1 MSVVN
6 LPGLWDQIGPSAM
19 SFAENLQRAV
29 APNFYAKKKL
39 EEMVQKDPSV
49 IEKFQNM
56 DPTARAALA
65 KGLGFSDGQ
74 DPFAGLAPGMDLQKK
89 QQEFDLYKQG
99 VSQDPTGAAARAAG
113 ARTAE
118 GKAIDV
124 GNAAVAKLKPTIAQ
138 QEIQQNAINID
149 TSKIDQGLKGLA
161 LRKATQAQARLEKW
175 QAENPNFNLKDVFAA
190 VQDPSK
196 MTPQIS
202 EAYANMNDGQHQAM
216 KDLLSIE
223 SLNTQLAKAGIMADK
238 SNRAQA
244 NMARENWI
252 RNSAKD
258 DQAAYTAAKK
268 SFQAWVQANI
278 LGKVSLQDALK
289 DPKFKAQYD
298 QLHAELES
306 YRSNYNESGA
316 KAAETMGTKF
326 TPIPTLGEEDAMT
339 ESILKKLQGGN

>member
-19 SFAENLQRAV
+19 GFAENLQRAV

-39 EEMVQKDPSV
+39 EELIQKDPSV
-49 IEKFQNM
+49 IDKFQNM

-65 KGLGFSDGQ
+65 KGLGFSNGE
-74 DPFAGLAPGMDLQKK
+74 DPFASLAPGMDLQKK
-89 QQEFDLYKQG
+89 QQEFGLYQQG
-99 VSQDPTGAAARAAG
+99 IKQDPTGAAARAAG

-118 GKAIDV
+118 GQAIDA
-124 GNAAVAKLKPTIAQ
+124 GNAAVAKLKPQIAQ

-149 TSKIDQGLKGLA
+149 VSKIDKDLKGLA
-161 LRKATQAQARLEKW
+161 LRKTQQAQARLEKW
-175 QAENPNFNLKDVFAA
+175 QAANPNFNLKDVFAA
-190 VQDPSK
+190 VQDPSL
-196 MTPQIS
+196 MTPQIT
-202 EAYANMNDGQHQAM
+202 EAYANMDEGQHQAI
-216 KDLLSIE
+216 KDLLNVAG
-223 SLNTQLAKAGIMADK
+223 LNNQLAKAGIMADK

-258 DQAAYTAAKK
+258 DQNAYNNAKK

-298 QLHAELES
+298 QLHAELEA
-306 YRSNYNESGA
+306 YRNNYNESGS

-326 TPIPTLGEEDAMT
+326 TPVPTLGEEEAITD
-339 ESILKKLQGGN
+339 SILKKLQGGN